1 MGTLVNGKWTQK
13 SLAQLRA
20 EGKDIQ
26 VDPGFRNW
34 ITQMAQRG
42 QLVRVGLR
50 LRRVATICMSL
61 TVVRGQI
68 GLY

>member
-20 EGKDIQ
+20 EEKIFKSILVFVIGS
-26 VDPGFRNW
+26 R
-34 ITQMAQRG
+34 QMAQPA
-42 QLVRVGLR
+42 QLAKAVSR

-61 TVVRGQI
+61 TVVRGQV